1 MAAILFL
8 PRHRVTQNRPT
19 CNKFRVITRR
29 HARHM
34 ATRAGEGE
42 KEAEPG
48 RGAEVPGNNCAIF
61 FFFLSEEKQF

>member
-8 PRHRVTQNRPT
+8 PRHHVTQNRPT

-34 ATRAGEGE
+34 ASRAGEGE

-48 RGAEVPGNNCAIF
+48 RGAEVLGKNCAI